1 MCFTG
6 NGRTDVQ
13 IIYNAQTDL
22 VYIQIDDTH
31 QSVLNRQLSD
41 DVVVDI
47 GESDQIVGIEILD
60 ASKHLDLSKLLP
72 VEYLSAV

>member
-1 MCFTG
+1 M
-6 NGRTDVQ
+6 Q

-22 VYIQIDDTH
+22 VYIQMDDTH

-47 GESDQIVGIEILD
+47 GEDDQIVGIEILE
-60 ASKHLDLSKLLP
+60 ASKHLDLAKLLP
-72 VEYLSAV
+72 VEYLSVV

>member
-1 MCFTG
+1 MQT
-6 NGRTDVQ
+6 
-13 IIYNAQTDL
+13 IYNARTDL
-22 VYIQIDDTH
+22 VYIQIDDTQ

-47 GESDQIVGIEILD
+47 GEDDQIVGIEILD
-60 ASKHLDLSKLLP
+60 ASKHMDLGKLLP

>member
-1 MCFTG
+1 M
-6 NGRTDVQ
+6 Q

-22 VYIQIDDTH
+22 LYIQIDDTP
-31 QSVLNRQLSD
+31 QSVLNQQLSD

-60 ASKHLDLSKLLP
+60 ASKRLDLSKLLP

>member
-1 MCFTG
+1 M
-6 NGRTDVQ
+6 Q